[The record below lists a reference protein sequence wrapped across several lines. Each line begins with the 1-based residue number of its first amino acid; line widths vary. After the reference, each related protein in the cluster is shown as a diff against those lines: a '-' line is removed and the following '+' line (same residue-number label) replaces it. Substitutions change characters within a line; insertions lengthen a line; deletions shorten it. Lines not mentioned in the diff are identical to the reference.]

1 MLLIFWHSY
10 DMLQVVQA
18 SEDVLGELSQHQAT
32 YFNGMARAQRL
43 ELMKRSKAMR
53 PLEFYVADSQF
64 SMALPINTW
73 DEIINQILFC
83 LSL

>member
-1 MLLIFWHSY
+1 MLIFWHSY

-53 PLEFYVADSQF
+53 PLVFYIGNSEFSIG
-64 SMALPINTW
+64 LPINTW
-73 DEIINQILFC
+73 DEILNQVLFL